1 MNKKSPV
8 KPKKAASTLDALEAF
23 LVKMM
28 DQADAGYADGDPMS
42 LTDKMKI
49 ADRVLKLEALK
60 AKMDDSTFGSAFDD
74 E

>member
-1 MNKKSPV
+1 MATKKPA
-8 KPKKAASTLDALEAF
+8 KKAANTLEALEEF

-28 DQADAGYADGDPMS
+28 KEADAGYAAGEPMS

-74 E
+74 ED

>member
-1 MNKKSPV
+1 MSKKD
-8 KPKKAASTLDALEAF
+8 ASSKTLDALEAF

-28 DQADAGYADGDPMS
+28 KEANTLNSDMS

-60 AKMDDSTFGSAFDD
+60 AKMDDSTFGSAFVDG

>member
-1 MNKKSPV
+1 MVTKKV
-8 KPKKAASTLDALEAF
+8 EKNTTLDELEKF

-28 DQADAGYADGDPMS
+28 KQANSGHADGEPMS
-42 LTDKMKI
+42 LTDRMKI

>member
-1 MNKKSPV
+1 MSVKKPE
-8 KPKKAASTLDALEAF
+8 KKNSTLDELEKF

-28 DQADAGYADGDPMS
+28 KQADRGMSDGETMS

-60 AKMDDSTFGSAFDD
+60 AKMDDSTFGSAFDED
-74 E
+74 

>member
-1 MNKKSPV
+1 MSRKEVSNK
-8 KPKKAASTLDALEAF
+8 TLDALEKF

-28 DQADAGYADGDPMS
+28 KQADAGISDGDPMS

-60 AKMDDSTFGSAFDD
+60 AKMDDSTFGSAFGD

>member
-1 MNKKSPV
+1 VTKKPA
-8 KPKKAASTLDALEAF
+8 KPKKETNTLEALEAF

-28 DQADAGYADGDPMS
+28 EQADAGLVEGMPMS

-74 E
+74 D